1 MDHVT
6 SQQEFFVCPLGS
18 TRRYY
23 LVINMPDLFLDLY
36 NALLMLNLCLNLFNT
51 RKNHD
56 SQVGY
61 ALHKLCENKGFHL
74 PYSSA

>member
-6 SQQEFFVCPLGS
+6 SQQEFSVCLLGS
-18 TRRYY
+18 MRRYY

-36 NALLMLNLCLNLFNT
+36 NALLMLNLCLDLFNP
-51 RKNHD
+51 RKSHD
-56 SQVGY
+56 WQVGY

-74 PYSSA
+74 PSSSS